1 MKHKTWS
8 SNHPIQHPHP
18 HAPNYHRLFFIS
30 PLPPLSF
37 LSSSPPFPI
46 PITSFP
52 TFLAFLPHFLYSL
65 FILPLQ
71 NHHPLVLAIHSLFT
85 PSTPFTSPLPPP
97 PLTSCSRLTASCS
110 SNLSQLFSMVPP
122 APQNPR
128 GYEKAVSHLFED
140 HCVRWKTWQG
150 ILFYIFFVKW
160 SGGVLFWFWVSC
172 SLCEEHHWSNIIHKS
187 FLVNSKHSKYV
198 HVISWQF
205 LMVLFSY
212 LESS

>member
-65 FILPLQ
+65 SILPLQ

-128 GYEKAVSHLFED
+128 GYEKAVSHLFE
-140 HCVRWKTWQG
+140 G
-150 ILFYIFFVKW
+150 IVSMLSCKKVKKLRLKEVCNKQRDEEKRKIFRILYIREGLK
-160 SGGVLFWFWVSC
+160 
-172 SLCEEHHWSNIIHKS
+172 ERE
-187 FLVNSKHSKYV
+187 
-198 HVISWQF
+198 
-205 LMVLFSY
+205 
-212 LESS
+212 